1 MMTYKELCNHFDK
14 VHELVADPAF
24 VKTVYLAV
32 KSQGCTD
39 EEWEA
44 NKMPITARM
53 ANEYLN
59 KLDQDIK
66 QIKESWQ

>member
-1 MMTYKELCNHFDK
+1 MTMNELKNHFDK
-14 VHELVADPAF
+14 VHELVADAAF
-24 VKTVYLAV
+24 VKTVYYAV

-44 NKMPITARM
+44 NKMPIVARM

-66 QIKESWQ
+66 KVQESWS

>member
-1 MMTYKELCNHFDK
+1 MMTMTELRNHFDM
-14 VHELVADPAF
+14 VHELVGDTDF
-24 VKTVYLAV
+24 VKTVYHAV

-44 NKMPITARM
+44 NKMPILVRM

-59 KLDQDIK
+59 KLAQELK
-66 QIKESWQ
+66 KV

>member
-1 MMTYKELCNHFDK
+1 MTMTELKNHFDK
-14 VHELVADPAF
+14 VHELVADAAF
-24 VKTVYLAV
+24 VKTVYHAV

-66 QIKESWQ
+66 QIKQSWR

>member
-66 QIKESWQ
+66 KVQESWS

>member
-1 MMTYKELCNHFDK
+1 MTYKELCNHFDK
-14 VHELVADPAF
+14 VHELVADAAF

-66 QIKESWQ
+66 KVQESWS

>member
-1 MMTYKELCNHFDK
+1 MTYKELCNHFDK
-14 VHELVADPAF
+14 VHELVADAAF

-66 QIKESWQ
+66 KVQESWQ

>member
-66 QIKESWQ
+66 KVQESWQ

>member
-1 MMTYKELCNHFDK
+1 MTYKELCNHFDK

-66 QIKESWQ
+66 KVQESWQ

>member
-1 MMTYKELCNHFDK
+1 MTYKELSNHFDK
-14 VHELVADPAF
+14 VHELVADAAF
-24 VKTVYLAV
+24 VKTVYHAV

-44 NKMPITARM
+44 NKMPIVARM

-59 KLDQDIK
+59 KLDHDIK
-66 QIKESWQ
+66 IIQESWR

>member
-1 MMTYKELCNHFDK
+1 MMTYNELKNHFDK
-14 VHELVADPAF
+14 VHELVADAAF

-66 QIKESWQ
+66 KVQESWS

>member
-1 MMTYKELCNHFDK
+1 MTYKELCNHFDK

-66 QIKESWQ
+66 KVQESWS

>member
-59 KLDQDIK
+59 KLNQDIT
-66 QIKESWQ
+66 QIKQSWQ

>member
-1 MMTYKELCNHFDK
+1 MTYKELCNHFDK

-59 KLDQDIK
+59 KLNQDIT
-66 QIKESWQ
+66 QIKQSWQ

>member
-1 MMTYKELCNHFDK
+1 MMTYNELKNHFDK
-14 VHELVADPAF
+14 VHELVADAAF

-53 ANEYLN
+53 ANDYLN

-66 QIKESWQ
+66 EIQKSWR

>member
-1 MMTYKELCNHFDK
+1 MMTMTELKNHFDK
-14 VHELVADPAF
+14 VHELVGDAAF
-24 VKTVYLAV
+24 VKIVYHAV

-44 NKMPITARM
+44 NKMPIVARM

-59 KLDQDIK
+59 KLDQDIREIQK
-66 QIKESWQ
+66 SWS

>member
-14 VHELVADPAF
+14 VHELVADAAF

-66 QIKESWQ
+66 KVQESWQ

>member
-1 MMTYKELCNHFDK
+1 MMTMNELKNHFDK
-14 VHELVADPAF
+14 VHELVADAAF
-24 VKTVYLAV
+24 VKTVYHAV

-44 NKMPITARM
+44 NKMPIVARM

-66 QIKESWQ
+66 EIQKSWR

>member
-14 VHELVADPAF
+14 VHELVADAAF

-66 QIKESWQ
+66 KVQESWR

>member
-1 MMTYKELCNHFDK
+1 MTYKELCNHFDK

-66 QIKESWQ
+66 QIKQSWQ

>member
-1 MMTYKELCNHFDK
+1 MMTYNELKNHFDK
-14 VHELVADPAF
+14 VNELVADAAF
-24 VKTVYLAV
+24 VKTVYHAV

-44 NKMPITARM
+44 NKMPIVARM

-66 QIKESWQ
+66 KVQESWS

>member
-1 MMTYKELCNHFDK
+1 MTYKELCNHFDK
-14 VHELVADPAF
+14 VHELVADAAF

-59 KLDQDIK
+59 KLDQDIR
-66 QIKESWQ
+66 QIKESWR

>member
-1 MMTYKELCNHFDK
+1 MTYKELCNHFDK

>member
-1 MMTYKELCNHFDK
+1 MTMTELKNHFDK
-14 VHELVADPAF
+14 VHELVADAAF
-24 VKTVYLAV
+24 VKTVYHAV
-32 KSQGCTD
+32 KSQGSTD

-44 NKMPITARM
+44 NKMPIVARM

-66 QIKESWQ
+66 EIQKSWR

>member
-14 VHELVADPAF
+14 VHELVADAAF
-24 VKTVYLAV
+24 VKTVYHAV

-66 QIKESWQ
+66 QIKQSWR

>member
-1 MMTYKELCNHFDK
+1 MTMTELKNHFDK
-14 VHELVADPAF
+14 VHELVADAAF

-44 NKMPITARM
+44 NKMPIVARM

-66 QIKESWQ
+66 KVQESWS

>member
-1 MMTYKELCNHFDK
+1 MMTMTELKNHFDK
-14 VHELVADPAF
+14 VHELVADAAF
-24 VKTVYLAV
+24 VKTVYQAV

-66 QIKESWQ
+66 EIQKSWR